1 MRPASC
7 LRIPRRAAGHSAALV
22 DLVHRLA
29 RLGEHPP
36 AVAELNLNPVN
47 ALGDRRVAVKA
58 RVRMQRVEARPR
70 AKSW

>member
-1 MRPASC
+1 
-7 LRIPRRAAGHSAALV
+7 
-22 DLVHRLA
+22 LA